1 MTDYEFGGP
10 IGAAANVL
18 LLPVLTL
25 CLCYWA
31 SIGRVD
37 FEQVL
42 TGGTCEDNRLSLITK
57 LAQSEVL
64 CPSCGNVER
73 LTTCALVILCWFMF
87 QVGLERFLPC
97 QLVEGA
103 PLPDNSGR
111 RLTYRINGHLA
122 FWMTLLLLDVAWPHW
137 VDIGSNDDD
146 QTAVLV
152 FGRAP
157 FTWLYDNYSTLAF
170 ATIIWTFVLSTYL
183 YLKSFGKGLLLA
195 AGGNS
200 GSTAYDFFLGR
211 ELNPRWGSFDWKEFC
226 ELRPGLIGWMLLNIA
241 MLAKQYERLGYVTGS
256 MILVNLFQGVYVWDA
271 LYQEKA
277 ILTTMDIT
285 TDGFGFMLCF
295 GDLGENRKLCF
306 FLEYRMELISPRSM
320 GPFHVQLAG
329 KVSGRSRPA
338 FVTISTCGDTRSELC
353 RIPHL
358 SRC

>member
-1 MTDYEFGGP
+1 M
-10 IGAAANVL
+10 
-18 LLPVLTL
+18 
-25 CLCYWA
+25 
-31 SIGRVD
+31 
-37 FEQVL
+37 
-42 TGGTCEDNRLSLITK
+42 
-57 LAQSEVL
+57 
-64 CPSCGNVER
+64 
-73 LTTCALVILCWFMF
+73 
-87 QVGLERFLPC
+87 
-97 QLVEGA
+97 
-103 PLPDNSGR
+103 
-111 RLTYRINGHLA
+111 
-122 FWMTLLLLDVAWPHW
+122 LDVAWPHW
-137 VDIGSNDDD
+137 VDIGSNDD
-146 QTAVLV
+146 QKTVLV

-157 FTWLYDNYSTLAF
+157 FTWLYDNYPTLAF

>member
-1 MTDYEFGGP
+1 MTKPAFDYEFGGP
-10 IGAAANVL
+10 IGAAANVI

-37 FEQVL
+37 FEQIL
-42 TGGTCEDNRLSLITK
+42 AEGTCQDNRLSILSK
-57 LAQSEVL
+57 FAESEVL
-64 CPSCGNVER
+64 CPSCGNIER
-73 LTTCALVILCWFMF
+73 LITCALVILCWFLL
-87 QVGLERFLPC
+87 QVGFERCLPC

-122 FWMTLLLLDVAWPHW
+122 LWVTLLLLDVAWPQW
-137 VDIGSNDDD
+137 VDIGTNRD
-146 QTAVLV
+146 QKTVLV

-157 FTWLYDNYSTLAF
+157 FTWLYDHYSTLAL
-170 ATIIWTFVLSTYL
+170 ATIIWTFFLSTYL
-183 YLKSFGKGLLLA
+183 YLRSFGKGLLLA

-226 ELRPGLIGWMLLNIA
+226 ELRPGLIGWMLLNIS
-241 MLAKQYERLGYVTGS
+241 MLAKQYERLGYATGS

-295 GDLGENRKLCF
+295 GDLGENSDRNLLCCPAWNLNGANSSTQHGSLSHTVCRQGIWSITTRICHHRHLRRY
-306 FLEYRMELISPRSM
+306 LE
-320 GPFHVQLAG
+320 
-329 KVSGRSRPA
+329 
-338 FVTISTCGDTRSELC
+338 
-353 RIPHL
+353 
-358 SRC
+358 